1 MIDRA
6 RELLGYSVRRR
17 RLETFG
23 MFGCENLGDEAML
36 TAAKAAFAPVRV
48 VGTVRRTRHSM
59 LNAILDSQTPEVIV
73 IGGGTLIHGGE
84 NGHNGWLDFVEAQM
98 DKGAVIATIGTG
110 VSLTEPQIRKRSSVV
125 DRWVRVLERAR
136 MIGVRGPLSE
146 DILRRL
152 GINSTIVG
160 DLAFSLM
167 EIRQREIDS
176 RAIGINVGECLGD
189 QATFEQEMIRLVK
202 ILGRNHRL
210 NFYVVTPPDAESTR
224 RVIETSGIS
233 NFKIWTI
240 CGSAAAFLATVRSN
254 RMFIGVKLHASGLA
268 LCAGVPSLL
277 FEYKPKCRDFMAAI
291 GNEQALLKLPIHS
304 DENDAKIAN
313 LMDVDDDLPE
323 HVTENI
329 RKCAYLQRQWA
340 ERIASLRGS

>member
-1 MIDRA
+1 MIDRV

-17 RLETFG
+17 RVETFG

-36 TAAKAAFAPVRV
+36 TAAKAVFAPVRV
-48 VGTVRRTRHSM
+48 VGTVRRTKHSL
-59 LNAILDSQTPEVIV
+59 LNAILDSQTPEVLV

-98 DKGAVIATIGTG
+98 EKGAAIATIGTG
-110 VSLTEPQIRKRSSVV
+110 VSLTETQIKERSPIV

-146 DILRRL
+146 DILLRL

-160 DLAFSLM
+160 DLAFSLL
-167 EIRQREIDS
+167 ETRQREIHS
-176 RAIGINVGECLGD
+176 GAIGINVGECLGD
-189 QATFEQEMIRLVK
+189 QAAFEQEMIRLVK
-202 ILGRNHRL
+202 MLGRNHRL
-210 NFYVVTPPDAESTR
+210 NFYVVTPLDVESTR

-240 CGSAAAFLATVRSN
+240 FESAAAFIATVRSN

-291 GNEQALLKLPIHS
+291 GNEQALLKLPVHS
-304 DENDAKIAN
+304 EENDAKIAK
-313 LMDVDDDLPE
+313 LMDVDDGPPE
-323 HVTENI
+323 NVTENI
-329 RKCAYLQRQWA
+329 RKCAALQRQWA
-340 ERIASLRGS
+340 GCIASLGGS